1 MTVDE
6 LYDQCMSLSQQERSE
21 LLCFM
26 ISQTVKNLDD
36 LEMDWAKELAGRP
49 AAELEKDSPWRPSSA
64 FMDKFRE
71 RCTAT

>member
-6 LYDQCMSLSQQERSE
+6 LYDQCMTLTQQERTE

-26 ISQTVKNLDD
+26 ISQTVKKLDD

-49 AAELEKDSPWRPSSA
+49 AAELEENSPWRPSLA
-64 FMDKFRE
+64 FMVKFRE
-71 RCTAT
+71 RCTTT